1 MNDNCIHKGSFFCIR
16 REFLICLFLVFITTA
31 AYWHV
36 KNHEFTLFDD
46 DGYVSENPYVRTG
59 LNLENIRWAFE
70 FNDFVYW
77 HPVTWLSHMLDSH
90 FYGLDSGK
98 HHQISLV
105 FHIVNSLLLFL
116 ILNRI
121 TGAIWPSAF
130 VAALFALHPLNVES
144 VAWVAERKNVLST
157 FFGLLTLGAYAV
169 YVERPVY
176 YKYLLMFLFFS
187 LGLMAKPMLVTLP
200 FVLLLLDYWP
210 LGRFHVGTEEI
221 DNKGKNEKHIKPG
234 FGRSRILY
242 LLLEKIPLLTLS
254 AISIYLSSLAV
265 QRLGIV
271 LSTETTPIQYRV
283 ANALVSYVKYID
295 KMFWPQD
302 LAVFYP
308 YPAKVP
314 IWQTLG
320 AVLFLI
326 FVSYF
331 LIWVLRRIPALGIGW
346 LWYLGTLVPAIG
358 LFQAGLWPA
367 MADRWS
373 YVPLIGLFIIV
384 AWGVPELMTKWRYKV
399 PGLAVMATILFAIL
413 MTITWLQVR
422 YWNNSITLFEHAVD
436 VNARNQL
443 AHYNLGVALQKQ
455 GRITEAI
462 NHFSE
467 ALEINP
473 LYLEARRSL
482 ALALAI
488 QGRIAEAVRQY
499 FDFLEGNPGHK
510 EAHNNLGVLLLQQG
524 RTAEAINH
532 FSAALRLDIRY
543 ADAHYNLGIAMV
555 RERRIEAALAHF
567 QAALQAKP
575 DDTRIQDN
583 LDQLLAPRG
592 MVDEVIAEINGKLEL
607 QPRDFLLHHRLGN
620 LYKIKGDLN
629 KAMNHYQQVLFVQP
643 DFAPALNDLALV
655 HAMRGE
661 YEQALSLLK
670 KTIGIWPDHFESYY
684 DIACIYARQ
693 NKENESMVWLKQAID
708 RGFKD
713 WKRIKN
719 DENLE
724 NLRRSTDYKTLIRGR

>member
-1 MNDNCIHKGSFFCIR
+1 MR
-16 REFLICLFLVFITTA
+16 QEFLICLFLVLITLA
-31 AYWHV
+31 AYWQI

-46 DGYVSENPYVRTG
+46 DGYVSENPHVRTG
-59 LNLENIRWAFE
+59 LNLENIRWAFGL
-70 FNDFVYW
+70 NDFVYW
-77 HPVTWLSHMLDSH
+77 HPLTWLSHMLDSH

-116 ILNRI
+116 IFNRM
-121 TGAIWPSAF
+121 TGALWRSAF
-130 VAALFALHPLNVES
+130 VAALFALHPLSVES

-157 FFGLLTLGAYAV
+157 FFGLLTLGAYAA
-169 YVERPVY
+169 YVERPGF
-176 YKYLLMFLFFS
+176 YKYLLILLFFS

-210 LGRFHVGTEEI
+210 LGRFQLRAAET
-221 DNKGKNEKHIKPG
+221 DYNGKNEKQLKSC
-234 FGRSRILY
+234 FGRSHFLH
-242 LLLEKIPLLTLS
+242 LVQEKIPLLTLS
-254 AISIYLSSLAV
+254 AISIYLSALAV

-271 LSTETTPIQYRV
+271 LSTETTPIKYRV
-283 ANALVSYVKYID
+283 ANALVSYVKYIG

-302 LAVFYP
+302 LTVFYP
-308 YPAKVP
+308 YPVKVP
-314 IWQTLG
+314 IWQALG
-320 AVLFLI
+320 AVLILI

-331 LIWVLRRIPALGIGW
+331 LVWVLRRIPALGVGW

-373 YVPLIGLFIIV
+373 YVPLIGLFVII

-399 PGLAVMATILFAIL
+399 PGLVVMATILLAIL

-422 YWNNSITLFEHAVD
+422 YWKNSVTLFEHAVA
-436 VNARNQL
+436 VNVRNQL
-443 AHYNLGVALQKQ
+443 AHYNLGVALKKQ

-462 NHFSE
+462 DHFSE
-467 ALEINP
+467 ALQINP

-482 ALALAI
+482 ALALAT
-488 QGRIAEAVRQY
+488 QGRIAEAIQQY
-499 FDFLEGNPGHK
+499 FEFLKENPGHK
-510 EAHNNLGVLLLQQG
+510 EAHNNLGVVLLQQG
-524 RTAEAINH
+524 RTAEAIHH
-532 FSAALRLDIRY
+532 FSEALRLDTGY

-555 RERRIEAALAHF
+555 RARRIEAAVAHF
-567 QAALQAKP
+567 QAALQQKP
-575 DDTRIQDN
+575 YDPRIQDN
-583 LDQLLAPRG
+583 LDQLLAPQG
-592 MVDEVIAEINGKLEL
+592 VVDDIIAEIKEKLEL
-607 QPRDFLLHHRLGN
+607 HPRDFLLHYQLGR

-629 KAMNHYQQVLFVQP
+629 KAMDHYQQVLFVQP
-643 DFAPALNDLALV
+643 DFAPALNDLAIV

-670 KTIGIWPDHFESYY
+670 KTIGIWPDHFEPYY

-693 NKENESMVWLKQAID
+693 NKGDESMAWLKQAID

-713 WKRIKN
+713 WQRIKN
-719 DENLE
+719 DDNLE
-724 NLRRSTDYKTLIRGR
+724 NLRRSADYKTLARGQ